1 VRAFIVKVDGT
12 ARRVPSAS
20 PIVTAASRRPRWAM
34 TAQIATS
41 FVDHVVLVD
50 HTSGVRVR
58 LHWPSILGGIGGA
71 LAQPGGPFLA
81 LTFADP
87 AYPGPQQAEDL
98 FLFDTRTGALTHVP
112 GFPAQ
117 IDLEFSSMSWTH
129 DGRLVL
135 LLHAAGTTTL
145 GVYRPGG
152 RAVSLRRVRLPVRNS
167 GSAAFVP
174 IVSTRSRAG

>member
-1 VRAFIVKVDGT
+1 MLG
-12 ARRVPSAS
+12 
-20 PIVTAASRRPRWAM
+20 RRPQQRHRLA
-34 TAQIATS
+34 
-41 FVDHVVLVD
+41 DGLVQ
-50 HTSGVRVR
+50 VRVVAHRTTTLRDSTENESLRRQSIGAR
-58 LHWPSILGGIGGA
+58 LLGGLAQAAGRDGLRRPLVGGA

-98 FLFDTRTGALTHVP
+98 FLFDTRNGALTHVP

-117 IDLEFSSMSWTH
+117 IDLKFSSMSWTH

-174 IVSTRSRAG
+174 IVSTRSRPG